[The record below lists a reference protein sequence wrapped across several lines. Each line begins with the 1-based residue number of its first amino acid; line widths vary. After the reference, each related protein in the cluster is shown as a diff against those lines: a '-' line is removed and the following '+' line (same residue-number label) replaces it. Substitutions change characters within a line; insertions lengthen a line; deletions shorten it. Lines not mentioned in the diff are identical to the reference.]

1 MLAYNGESSAI
12 MNDDFVLSDLTS
24 INNRNED
31 DAYQWI
37 QTYTCSKY
45 LFFMIR
51 MRQEFYP
58 INQWSLL
65 FFRWFDRIFK

>member
-24 INNRNED
+24 INDRNED

-45 LFFMIR
+45 LF
-51 MRQEFYP
+51 
-58 INQWSLL
+58 QWEKDDNS
-65 FFRWFDRIFK
+65 IK